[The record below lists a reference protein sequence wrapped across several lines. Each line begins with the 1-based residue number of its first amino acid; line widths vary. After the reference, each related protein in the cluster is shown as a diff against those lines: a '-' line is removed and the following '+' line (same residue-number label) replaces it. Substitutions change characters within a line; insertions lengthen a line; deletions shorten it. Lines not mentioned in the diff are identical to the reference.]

1 MLIKK
6 YEVTILHDL
15 IKTKQFVYATD
26 IIANNGVL
34 FFHIDSE
41 MQFACP
47 VQITIMK
54 KLELN
59 KEVTKNT
66 AILSNSLLKII

>member
-6 YEVTILHDL
+6 YEVTILHDS
-15 IKTKQFVYATD
+15 IKTK
-26 IIANNGVL
+26 
-34 FFHIDSE
+34 
-41 MQFACP
+41 QFACP

-59 KEVTKNT
+59 KEVTKNA
-66 AILSNSLLKII
+66 AILSNSLLKIC